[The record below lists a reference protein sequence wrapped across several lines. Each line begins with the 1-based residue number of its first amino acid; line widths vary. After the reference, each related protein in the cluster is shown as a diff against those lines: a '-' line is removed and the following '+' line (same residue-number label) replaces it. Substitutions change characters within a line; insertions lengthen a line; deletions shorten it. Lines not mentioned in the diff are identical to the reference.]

1 MMFPACN
8 GSASPGTAPLLPAED
23 ARLLS
28 AIRFFTRETEILSDL
43 SVACG
48 AGDRLAA
55 AMDGESVH
63 ASSVFD
69 LASLTKL
76 FTGICLLRLRE
87 LGQLD
92 PLRPV
97 AYYDPRFVHLRDVS
111 VAQVMTFALSLQTP
125 GRVDA
130 CPDRESGLRCLFAIA
145 SAGPSGPRAYSDMP
159 AMVLKYVVEA
169 ASGLPLMD
177 CVRRLILEPA
187 GMRETWARI
196 PEERLPD
203 AMDYNGEYRLE
214 RGVPRLRL
222 DARPGVPHDPKAALL
237 QGDTGDLCGHAG
249 LFSTL
254 EDLIRFCR
262 AMLGGKILSSASLED
277 LAVNR
282 TGRPLDHPAPS
293 AEPLPGG
300 ASGSSPSPFSSA
312 KPRPEGASGSSPSPF
327 SSVGAPPASW
337 SQFLG
342 VCCYVRHPVQY
353 YSEIPVY
360 MGHRAFGIGGFTGNH
375 LSIDPERNLFTVFL
389 GNRVKNRLT
398 TLLPEDGK
406 TLEDYGLRPDGVGR
420 VLRPDGVWVP
430 SSVHYVHQKDAHLH
444 AVISRVLSLPE
455 VPFTPAPPS
464 PWQS

>member
-1 MMFPACN
+1 MK
-8 GSASPGTAPLLPAED
+8 SVLPAMSPMCQSSPE
-23 ARLLS
+23 LMEG
-28 AIRFFTRETEILSDL
+28 IRFFTRETEILSDL

-48 AGDRLAA
+48 AGDHLAA

-76 FTGICLLRLRE
+76 FTGVCLLRLWE

-92 PLRPV
+92 PRRPV
-97 AYYDPRFVHLRDVS
+97 AFYDPRFIHLGDVP
-111 VAQVMTFALSLQTP
+111 VAGVMTFAFSLQTP

-130 CPDRESGLRCLFAIA
+130 CPDRESGLRCLFEIA

-159 AMVLKYVVEA
+159 AMVLKYVAEA
-169 ASGLPLMD
+169 VSGLPMME

-187 GMRETWARI
+187 GMTETWARV
-196 PEERLPD
+196 PENRLAD
-203 AMDYNGEYRLE
+203 VMDYNGEYRIE
-214 RGVPRLRL
+214 RGVRRLRTDL
-222 DARPGVPHDPKAALL
+222 RPGIPHDPKAALI

-249 LFSTL
+249 LFSTMG
-254 EDLIRFCR
+254 DLVRFCQ
-262 AMLGGKILSSASLED
+262 AMLAGKILSPDSLRT

-282 TGRPLDHPAPS
+282 TGRPLEAPAS
-293 AEPLPGG
+293 APVQSQPRG
-300 ASGSSPSPFSSA
+300 ASGPASSL
-312 KPRPEGASGSSPSPF
+312 
-327 SSVGAPPASW
+327 VAPPPAAW

-342 VCCYVRHPVQY
+342 ICCYVRHPVQY

-360 MGHRAFGIGGFTGNH
+360 MGSRAFGVGGFTGNH

-398 TLLPEDGK
+398 TLLPEEGK
-406 TLEDYGLRPDGVGR
+406 TLEDYGLRLDGIGHV
-420 VLRPDGVWVP
+420 VRPDGLRVP

-444 AVISRVLSLPE
+444 AAVAKVLGLPE
-455 VPFTPAPPS
+455 VPFTSAPPE
-464 PWQS
+464 PWF